1 MNVVLQKSKVSKLE
15 NLFTFPFSSRDI
27 FTKGIVSWIS
37 VVPFLLQSQGT
48 SVLLDYTRTAL
59 RDFILKEKV
68 VQKPAFKLSFLFRF
82 LAGFFPTYFLHM
94 EREDGKKVFLLAGR
108 KRKKSA
114 TSNYLIT
121 TDPTDLSRAGE
132 SFVGKLRSNMMGTQ
146 FTIFDSGEPLKSRS
160 LLQVNKKSI
169 LKSFICT
176 LYMTKIFC

>member
-1 MNVVLQKSKVSKLE
+1 MW
-15 NLFTFPFSSRDI
+15 FGPFFYSP
-27 FTKGIVSWIS
+27 KGLVASLT
-37 VVPFLLQSQGT
+37 VPEQPCGT
-48 SVLLDYTRTAL
+48 S
-59 RDFILKEKV
+59 FKEKV
-68 VQKPAFKLSFLFRF
+68 AQKPTFKLFLPLSFF
-82 LAGFFPTYFLHM
+82 AGFFPTYFLHM

-160 LLQVNKKSI
+160 LLQVNKKKFYSVHDNALC
-169 LKSFICT
+169 LKIPHE
-176 LYMTKIFC
+176 